1 MILRWFRNCGIWS
14 DLCIHSTYL
23 YVRVARFKMKKYWF
37 ILIVLS
43 MLPLSNY
50 ASTVK
55 HYGVKI
61 GLTSANQE
69 FTGIYLE
76 NVDLKRK
83 NGFNAGIFIEF
94 LDFSNF
100 SILTQLEYTQK
111 GMIEENIVTDEL
123 GNQIGQYTIESTL
136 NYLSVP
142 ISAKYS
148 IPIQNI
154 IPYLIAGLR
163 YDYLI
168 NYNSFY
174 EEPPQIGSESS
185 SGFLDNTIYDE
196 FRKSVFGAQFGVGV
210 EIDFISIIKP
220 SIEFRYNIDL
230 TNSLKLEGK
239 TAKNNSFDISLFLPI
254 N

>member
-1 MILRWFRNCGIWS
+1 
-14 DLCIHSTYL
+14 
-23 YVRVARFKMKKYWF
+23 MKKYWF

-50 ASTVK
+50 ASTVE

-69 FTGIYLE
+69 FTGVLYFE
-76 NVDLKRK
+76 NVDIKRK
-83 NGFNAGIFIEF
+83 NGFNAGIFIEI

-111 GMIEENIVTDEL
+111 GMIEENIATDES
-123 GNQIGQYTIESTL
+123 GNLVGQFTIESTL

-148 IPIQNI
+148 IPIQHF

-168 NYNSFY
+168 SYNSFG
-174 EEPPQIGSESS
+174 EELTPQEGSV
-185 SGFLDNTIYDE
+185 SGPFELDNTIYDD
-196 FRKSVFGAQFGVGV
+196 FIKSVFGAQFGVGV
-210 EIDFISIIKP
+210 ELDFISFIKP